1 MGSSSFRTWPSKN
14 IFPALYILPLP
25 TTETWLF
32 HADTQAL
39 SQFICDSC
47 PDSLGEEVKTF
58 LCIDTF
64 RLCDSSPICL
74 TSTFANVKSLFWP
87 LSLWASYWI
96 IPYLFSLSLSLSHT
110 HTHTHNQ
117 STLPL
122 CKNHHSFSKNFLF
135 SQSPLWFSI
144 FWKVSLSLHQ
154 ETSDFNKPIIP
165 VLGPPMVKYA

>member
-47 PDSLGEEVKTF
+47 PDSLGEEVRTF

-110 HTHTHNQ
+110 HTHTINLPCL
-117 STLPL
+117 SAKIITLSLKTSCFP
-122 CKNHHSFSKNFLF
+122 
-135 SQSPLWFSI
+135 
-144 FWKVSLSLHQ
+144 KVHCDFPFFGRCPCPCIRKLVILTNPSSLS
-154 ETSDFNKPIIP
+154 
-165 VLGPPMVKYA
+165 